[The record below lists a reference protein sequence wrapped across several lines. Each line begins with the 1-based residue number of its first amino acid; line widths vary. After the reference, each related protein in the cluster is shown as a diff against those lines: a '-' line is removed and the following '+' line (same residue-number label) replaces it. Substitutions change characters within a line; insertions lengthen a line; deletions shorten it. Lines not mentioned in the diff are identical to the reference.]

1 MSGYGATEELQC
13 NQWVTKATAATEG
26 PEPGRCQEL
35 HTTNLPLYDTPP
47 MAVGMAV
54 MAVMAVTTVGMAI
67 GMAVG
72 VAVGMAV
79 GKVAG
84 NI

>member
-13 NQWVTKATAATEG
+13 NQWVTKAIAATKG
-26 PEPGRCQEL
+26 LEPRRSQEL
-35 HTTNLPLYDTPP
+35 HTTNLPLYDTLP

-54 MAVMAVTTVGMAI
+54 MAVTTVGV
-67 GMAVG
+67 AVG